1 MKASAVI
8 TQLINRL
15 PQLTNLFT
23 TDYAVTNITS
33 SGTTASVTT
42 TKNHGLSVGSFV
54 NIIGA
59 TADVAITSITRSAT
73 VCSVETSADHDLTL
87 SANDIV
93 RGKTVTISGA
103 TESEFNGTF
112 VLTRVLNRRN
122 FTFTKADAG
131 ATTAT
136 GTPLVVDGAGVFGYS
151 GLQSVVSVPTPTTF
165 TYTLPKSLYSPAG
178 GTISVRTEYRI
189 SGAATVER
197 ALEAYTAQD
206 LNSLW
211 GFVVLDDV
219 VASKNRHVRSDATD
233 ELGRSS
239 YINQKLVQPFSF
251 YVIAPSVDGITGRVQ
266 RDQMEDLL
274 PILCKALI
282 GKKFDSGL
290 AGEQEFVTTFVS
302 HGFQEYNS
310 AYYVHGFNFET
321 VAVLTF
327 EDSIGYDDD
336 VAFRDIDLSMLID
349 FGTQEDA
356 LTTSVDLDE
365 VEL

>member
-23 TDYAVTNITS
+23 TDYAVTSVTS
-33 SGTTASVTT
+33 SGTAATVTT
-42 TKNHGLSVGSFV
+42 NKSHGLSVGSFV

-59 TADVAITSITRSAT
+59 TADVAIASITRSGT
-73 VCSVETSADHDLTL
+73 VCSVVTSADHDLTL
-87 SANDIV
+87 SDNDIT
-93 RGKTVTISGA
+93 RGKTVTITGA

-122 FTFTKADAG
+122 FTFTKADSG

-165 TYTLPKSLYSPAG
+165 TYTLPKAIYSPAG
-178 GTISVRTEYRI
+178 GSISVRTEYRI

-206 LNSLW
+206 LDSLW

-219 VASKNRHVRSDATD
+219 VASKNRSVRIDSTDALT
-233 ELGRSS
+233 RTS
-239 YINQKLVQPFSF
+239 YIKQDLIQPFSF
-251 YVIAPSVDGITGRVQ
+251 YVVAPSVDGITGRVQ

-274 PILCKALI
+274 PILCKSLI

-290 AGEQEFVTTFVS
+290 SGEQEYVTTFVS

>member
-15 PQLTNLFT
+15 PQLTDLFT
-23 TDYAVTNITS
+23 TDYTVSSIAS
-33 SGTTASVTT
+33 SGLAATVTT
-42 TKNHGLSVGSFV
+42 TTNHGLTSGSFV

-59 TADVAITSITRSAT
+59 TADIAIASITRSGK
-73 VCSVETSADHDLTL
+73 VCSVVTSADHDLTL
-87 SANDIV
+87 SDNDIT

-136 GTPLVVDGAGVFGYS
+136 GTPIVIDGAGVFGYS
-151 GLQSVVSVPTPTTF
+151 GLQSVASIVSPTVF
-165 TYTLPKSLYSPAG
+165 TYTLPKALYSPAG
-178 GTISVRTEYRI
+178 GSIIARTDYRV
-189 SGAATVER
+189 SGAVTIER
-197 ALEAYTAQD
+197 ALEAYTAQEIND
-206 LNSLW
+206 LW
-211 GFVVLDDV
+211 AFVVIDDV
-219 VASKNRHVRSDATD
+219 TASKNRHVRTDATD
-233 ELGRSS
+233 TLTRTS
-239 YINQKLVQPFSF
+239 YLKQDLVQPFSV
-251 YVIAPSVDGITGRVQ
+251 YVIAPAVDDITGRVQ
-266 RDQMEDLL
+266 RDQMEDIA
-274 PILCKALI
+274 PILFKSLI

-290 AGEQEFVTTFVS
+290 TGEQEYITTFVS
-302 HGFQEYNS
+302 HGFQGYNG
-310 AYYVHGFNFET
+310 AYYVHGFNFES

-336 VAFRDIDLSMLID
+336 VAFRDIDVSMLLD

-356 LTTSVDLDE
+356 LTASVDLDE